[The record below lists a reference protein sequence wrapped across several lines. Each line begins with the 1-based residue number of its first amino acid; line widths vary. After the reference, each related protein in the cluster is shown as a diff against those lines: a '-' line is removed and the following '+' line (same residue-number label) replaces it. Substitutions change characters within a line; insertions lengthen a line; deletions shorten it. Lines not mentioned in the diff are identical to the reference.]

1 MLRTGKKNEAEWPT
15 MDKNQTHCKKK
26 KKKKDKI

>member
-26 KKKKDKI
+26 KKDEI